1 MELLKIAANGQW
13 SLVKAGSPEY
23 RQDPDNNFLSYRSRT
38 LEGQLPVDHG
48 TKGQLHNNGNK
59 RAPRQTSKERMEGKV
74 PTPISSAHDD
84 NNPGVGA

>member
-23 RQDPDNNFLSYRSRT
+23 RQDPDNNYLSYRSRT
-38 LEGQLPVDHG
+38 LTGELPVDHG
-48 TKGQLHNNGNK
+48 TKGQLHNVGNV
-59 RAPRQTSKERMEGKV
+59 RAPRKNSESKMQGKV
-74 PTPISSAHDD
+74 PTPTSSAHDD